1 MARHGTTTLSPTG
14 FEGVGSDLER
24 ELEFQERRRKAQE
37 YHGGRENV
45 ETGKRYEKGEKR
57 KGRVGFGG
65 VVRTAIWA
73 GAFCYVVGV
82 LGEVAKGPF

>member
-1 MARHGTTTLSPTG
+1 MWL
-14 FEGVGSDLER
+14 
-24 ELEFQERRRKAQE
+24 
-37 YHGGRENV
+37 GRGWRV
-45 ETGKRYEKGEKR
+45 EVVLAKKR